1 LKPLQYKSQD
11 DSAVYFNIF
20 IFKQQAGK
28 QKILKQMV
36 ASVL

>member
-1 LKPLQYKSQD
+1 LKPAQYKSQD
-11 DSAVYFNIF
+11 DSNVYFNVF

-28 QKILKQMV
+28 QKILKQMA